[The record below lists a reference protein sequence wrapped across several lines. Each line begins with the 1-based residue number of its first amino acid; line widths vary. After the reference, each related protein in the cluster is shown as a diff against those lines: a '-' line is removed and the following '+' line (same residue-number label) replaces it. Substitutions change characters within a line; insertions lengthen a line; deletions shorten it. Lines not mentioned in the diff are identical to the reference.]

1 MRSLYR
7 VIFISISTFLFLS
20 NALSQVLD
28 GADQVPG
35 QYLIQFNS
43 HENLNKFH
51 DKLASDRSFIQSK
64 TLGKNSSIVSIYAP
78 DLTYENLKEIVSNLD
93 GVVAFQK
100 DYYLEERSK
109 TPNDPLFNSDQWDM
123 RIIKA
128 PEAWDFTTG
137 GKTPLGHEIVVA
149 VLDNGFYPEHP
160 DLIENLFTNT
170 AEIPGNGID
179 DDDNGYIDDVHGA
192 NLETNNGTHSNATH
206 GAGVMGIL
214 GASGNN
220 GMGIS
225 GVNWNV
231 KIMPVSRAVANV
243 SALIEGYEY
252 IKEFRKKFN
261 QSHGQEGAFIVASNL
276 SAGISKKF
284 PIDQP
289 IWCNM
294 YDSLGY
300 AGVLS
305 TGATAN
311 ANTDV
316 DAEGDLPSTCES
328 EFLIVVT
335 NTTQNDVKYGSA
347 GYGSKSVDL
356 GAPGDGCTSTA
367 DPIGYASFGG
377 TSCATPHVTGAIAL
391 MYAASTCALE
401 TTYMDYPVESARAV
415 RNAILNNVDKLP
427 SLNGV
432 TVTGGRL
439 NLLRM
444 ITNCVASTSSYN
456 TIKFDIYPNPVQE
469 SLTVELGDMLT
480 NNILIQLIDIQGR
493 VVGQTKY
500 LTAEKIIQPVNS
512 LSPGIYCIRV
522 ISGRYAGSTKF
533 VKL

>member
-1 MRSLYR
+1 
-7 VIFISISTFLFLS
+7 
-20 NALSQVLD
+20 
-28 GADQVPG
+28 
-35 QYLIQFNS
+35 
-43 HENLNKFH
+43 
-51 DKLASDRSFIQSK
+51 
-64 TLGKNSSIVSIYAP
+64 
-78 DLTYENLKEIVSNLD
+78 
-93 GVVAFQK
+93 
-100 DYYLEERSK
+100 
-109 TPNDPLFNSDQWDM
+109 
-123 RIIKA
+123 
-128 PEAWDFTTG
+128 
-137 GKTPLGHEIVVA
+137 
-149 VLDNGFYPEHP
+149 
-160 DLIENLFTNT
+160 
-170 AEIPGNGID
+170 
-179 DDDNGYIDDVHGA
+179 
-192 NLETNNGTHSNATH
+192 
-206 GAGVMGIL
+206 
-214 GASGNN
+214 
-220 GMGIS
+220 MGIS

-316 DAEGDLPSTCES
+316 DVEGDLPSTCES

-356 GAPGDGCTSTA
+356 GAPGDGSTSTA

-377 TSCATPHVTGAIAL
+377 TSCATPHVTGAVAL

-480 NNILIQLIDIQGR
+480 NNILIQIIDIQGR
-493 VVGQTKY
+493 VVDQTKY
-500 LTAEKIIQPVNS
+500 LTADKIIQPVNS